1 MLWNENKVIWCQ
13 DFTDSIEDA
22 YKKREII
29 NLFEGLLPFRGFR
42 YKPSNMEQ

>member
-22 YKKREII
+22 YKKNNKCISLRVYY
-29 NLFEGLLPFRGFR
+29 LLEGLGT
-42 YKPSNMEQ
+42 